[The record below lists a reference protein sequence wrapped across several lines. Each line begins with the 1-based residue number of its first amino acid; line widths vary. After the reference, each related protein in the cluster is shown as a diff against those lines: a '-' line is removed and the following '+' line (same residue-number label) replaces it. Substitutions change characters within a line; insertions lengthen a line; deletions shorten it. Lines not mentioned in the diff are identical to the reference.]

1 MTWKVTPQGDANFY
15 FVSDKTR
22 WVASIQFNGELT
34 TEKQEELIKVIAAA
48 PETFRALEELL
59 HQIDVYE
66 FVEDFDKEDSEFC
79 DLVEKA
85 KRLLIKIKKG
95 E

>member
-1 MTWKVTPQGDANFY
+1 
-15 FVSDKTR
+15 
-22 WVASIQFNGELT
+22 
-34 TEKQEELIKVIAAA
+34 
-48 PETFRALEELL
+48 LL